1 MVEMLSRRVR
11 GLMWG
16 VNASVRGGV
25 RRVAASA
32 AVGMMSV
39 VGGCLPSPMKLE
51 QRLDG
56 EIKTTLKLE
65 GPVQIQMQMQGPTIK
80 YDGTFISERL
90 FDRVNVNET
99 RTDWILAVLGEPSS
113 RAELDNG
120 TTIWKWSYRPL
131 EQEAS
136 LFSVFG
142 GGSKDEPKLQ
152 TSTTFLRIDRGGLVL
167 EKWRD

>member
-1 MVEMLSRRVR
+1 MRDLSSASFCASRNTRSSRSMRPTSRRIATITT
-11 GLMWG
+11 LALFG
-16 VNASVRGGV
+16 VI
-25 RRVAASA
+25 
-32 AVGMMSV
+32 
-39 VGGCLPSPMKLE
+39 GGCLPSPMKLE

-56 EIKTTLKLE
+56 DIKTTLKLD

-90 FDRVNVNET
+90 FDRIKVNET
-99 RTDWILAVLGEPSS
+99 RTDWILAVLGEPTSK
-113 RAELDNG
+113 AELDNG

-136 LFSVFG
+136 IFSVF

-152 TSTTFLRIDRGGLVL
+152 TSTTFVRIDRAGLVL